1 MKYFLVFVVILFSTF
16 YILFSGFASAEVLPT
31 PTIAVYPD
39 VYYPFDEVLYLE
51 GSAKQ
56 ASVIQLQLTKQGAR
70 PETFSVKSDG
80 RGEWVFAEKIPL
92 ASGEWEARARIAE
105 GGGVRGTGFRLV

>member
-1 MKYFLVFVVILFSTF
+1 M
-16 YILFSGFASAEVLPT
+16 

-51 GSAKQ
+51 GSAKPV
-56 ASVIQLQLTKQGAR
+56 SVVQLQLTKQGAR
-70 PETFSVKSDG
+70 PETFTTKSDS

-92 ASGEWEARARIAE
+92 VAGEWEVRARIAE
-105 GGGVRGTGFRLV
+105 GGG

>member
-1 MKYFLVFVVILFSTF
+1 MVPFL
-16 YILFSGFASAEVLPT
+16 ASAASDLSA

-51 GSAKQ
+51 GSAKP
-56 ASVIQLQLTKQGAR
+56 ATVVRVQLTKQGAR
-70 PETFSVKSDG
+70 PEIFTVKSDA

-92 ASGEWEARARIAE
+92 VAGEWEARARIAM
-105 GGGVRGTGFRLV
+105 GGA